1 MSRWMIGDIAVDR
14 VQEIEGA
21 LFRPQDVFPDFDPEV
36 LEAHGGDLI
45 PLHYSPQLGLVLGTI
60 QSYVIRSGR
69 YNILV
74 DTCCGNDKQRPNE
87 PPFHDLHTPYLERL
101 GALGLQPEDVHFVL
115 CTHLH
120 VDHVGW
126 NTKLD
131 NGRWVP
137 TFPNASYVFAQA
149 ELDYL
154 QGMARAGVPQSDH
167 ALHYAD
173 SVEPLVSGRRTRLVT
188 SAEAL
193 VPGLD
198 IEFAPG
204 HTPGHIVLRAR
215 SRGQAALFVG
225 DVVQHPFQVY
235 RPHWN
240 SAHCAS
246 AEQAPATRR
255 RILGECAD
263 QGLLMFPAHFANPYA
278 FKIRRLGDAFGLC
291 PANRD

>member
-1 MSRWMIGDIAVDR
+1 MIGDIAVDR
-14 VQEIEGA
+14 VHEIEGA
-21 LFRPQDVFPDFDPEV
+21 LFPPHAVFPDFDPE
-36 LEAHGGDLI
+36 LLHKHGNDLI
-45 PLHYSPQLGLVLGTI
+45 PHHYSPELGLVLGTI
-60 QSYVIRSGR
+60 QSYVIRSGNQ
-69 YNILV
+69 NILV

-87 PPFHDLHTPYLERL
+87 PPFHNLHTPYLERL
-101 GALGLQPEDVHFVL
+101 EALGLRPEDIHFVL

-154 QGMARAGVPQSDH
+154 QEMSRAGLPQSEQ
-167 ALHYAD
+167 AVHYAD
-173 SVEPLVSGRRTRLVT
+173 SVEPLLHARRTRLVT

-193 VPGLD
+193 VPGLE

-240 SAHCAS
+240 STHCVS
-246 AEQAPATRR
+246 PEQAPATRR

-263 QGLLMFPAHFANPYA
+263 QGLLMFPAHFASPYA
-278 FKIRRLGDAFGLC
+278 FMIRRHENAFALV
-291 PANRD
+291 A